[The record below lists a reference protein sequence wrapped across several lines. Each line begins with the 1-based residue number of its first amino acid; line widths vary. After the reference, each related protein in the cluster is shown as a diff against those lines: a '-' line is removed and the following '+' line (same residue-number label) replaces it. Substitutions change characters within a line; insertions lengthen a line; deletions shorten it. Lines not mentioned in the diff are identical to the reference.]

1 MFNALN
7 RFISRLDSDSPSQN
21 SNHGAFGFQVLR
33 NKSLELAIEPWFDF
47 IVGINGRMI
56 VLLLLPLVFCLLTIS
71 KDDSD
76 PSLFAQEVRNCAGST
91 VTLGL
96 WSAKARNTSGRN
108 FLGALLTFFKGQR
121 TRTTHIPIPASNPS
135 LGLALQWTSLST
147 ASNIW
152 HILDVPASS
161 PADLAGLLPY
171 SDYIL
176 GTPEGVLHGES
187 GLGELVEDHIGRPL
201 RLYVYNNEYDV
212 TREITIHPSRDWG
225 GEGAL
230 GCVLGYGALHRLP
243 APLSEPVAGPGET
256 LFETENARFSNE
268 ELRPLSDGG
277 DTSQFFVPAAAS
289 DTDFLVPA
297 LLASPPPTSTPGR
310 KKEKK
315 HHGHSPNKNFMD
327 DYFLEGEKK
336 SRELDHAPR
345 AANTPPPPPKIGPP
359 KAAASPIANMAAQ
372 AAETEAGDSDVD

>member
-7 RFISRLDSDSPSQN
+7 RFISRLDADTPQQN
-21 SNHGAFGFQVLR
+21 NNHGAFGFQVLR
-33 NKSLELAIEPWFDF
+33 NKTAELHIEPWFDF

-56 VLLLLPLVFCLLTIS
+56 
-71 KDDSD
+71 DDSD
-76 PSLFAQEVRNCAGST
+76 PSLFSQEVRNCAGST
-91 VTLGL
+91 VTLGI
-96 WSAKARNTSGRN
+96 WSA
-108 FLGALLTFFKGQR
+108 KGQR
-121 TRTTHIPIPASNPS
+121 TRTLHIPIPADQPT
-135 LGLALQWTSLST
+135 LGLALQWTSLS
-147 ASNIW
+147 AVSNIW
-152 HILDVPASS
+152 HILDVPTNS

-201 RLYVYNNEYDV
+201 RLYIYNNEYDV
-212 TREITIHPSRDWG
+212 TREVTIHPSRDWG

-268 ELRPLSDGG
+268 EIRPLSGAGDG
-277 DTSQFFVPAAAS
+277 Q
-289 DTDFLVPA
+289 FLVPA
-297 LLASPPPTSTPGR
+297 ASDLGEFLVPAQLAAGPPPTSGLGGIR

-315 HHGHSPNKNFMD
+315 HHGHSPNKVLD
-327 DYFLEGEKK
+327 DYFMEGEKK
-336 SRELDHAPR
+336 SRELDHAPS
-345 AANTPPPPPKIGPP
+345 AKSTPPPPPPKAGGPP
-359 KAAASPIANMAAQ
+359 RTVTPAVSAKDTQEVN
-372 AAETEAGDSDVD
+372 DSGVD

>member
-33 NKSLELAIEPWFDF
+33 NTTVELAIEPWFDF

-56 VLLLLPLVFCLLTIS
+56 
-71 KDDSD
+71 DDSD
-76 PSLFAQEVRNCAGST
+76 PALFAQEVRNCAGST
-91 VTLGL
+91 VTLGI
-96 WSAKARNTSGRN
+96 WSA
-108 FLGALLTFFKGQR
+108 KGQR
-121 TRTTHIPIPASNPS
+121 TRTIHIPVPATAPS
-135 LGLALQWTSLST
+135 LGLTLQWTSLST
-147 ASNIW
+147 VTNIW

-212 TREITIHPSRDWG
+212 TREVTIHPSRDWG

-268 ELRPLSDGG
+268 EPRPVSGGG
-277 DTSQFFVPAAAS
+277 DTSHLFIPATVS
-289 DTDFLVPA
+289 ESTEFLVPA
-297 LLASPPPTSTPGR
+297 QLTGGPPPASSPA
-310 KKEKK
+310 KKREKK
-315 HHGHSPNKNFMD
+315 HGHGHSPNKLMD
-327 DYFLEGEKK
+327 DYFTEGEKK
-336 SRELDHAPR
+336 SREIDHAPTSKT
-345 AANTPPPPPKIGPP
+345 ATLPPPPKSGGPP
-359 KAAASPIANMAAQ
+359 KAGGAPEASPTPVEEKKAAI
-372 AAETEAGDSDVD
+372 DSDVD